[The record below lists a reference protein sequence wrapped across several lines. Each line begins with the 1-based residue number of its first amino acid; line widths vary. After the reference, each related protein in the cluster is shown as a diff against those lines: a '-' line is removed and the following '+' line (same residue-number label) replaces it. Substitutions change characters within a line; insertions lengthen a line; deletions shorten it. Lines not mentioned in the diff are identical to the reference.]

1 MLAHVCIFA
10 LMCVQKSNFYLFG
23 YIKPIL
29 IVCLVLNQEI
39 EAFSFPEDASS
50 SQLSEDRVVSVSFRV
65 LYPIVITSLGVFYD
79 ASDVG
84 FQRNITVK
92 LYQTEQEVCTGMDK
106 ILLSKRLFFVVPS
119 RLKD

>member
-1 MLAHVCIFA
+1 MYAHVC
-10 LMCVQKSNFYLFG
+10 VQQSEFYLFG
-23 YIKPIL
+23 YINCIL

-50 SQLSEDRVVSVSFRV
+50 SRLSEDRVVSVSFRV

-92 LYQTEQEVCTGMDK
+92 LYQTEQEVCTGMDR
-106 ILLSKRLFFVVPS
+106 IFLLLKQLFFVVPI
-119 RLKD
+119 D

>member
-1 MLAHVCIFA
+1 MCACTCVYICTYV
-10 LMCVQKSNFYLFG
+10 CVQKSNSYLFG
-23 YIKPIL
+23 YINPIL

-50 SQLSEDRVVSVSFRV
+50 SRLSEDRVVSVSFRV
-65 LYPIVITSLGVFYD
+65 LYPIVITSVGVFYD
-79 ASDVG
+79 ASDIG

-106 ILLSKRLFFVVPS
+106 ILLSK
-119 RLKD
+119 